1 MHNLHGLCTL
11 LHRALAARRLAQKAA
26 LQSLFLLPQV
36 DIAVVEA
43 GLGGARDATN
53 MFSPH
58 TLKLAIITAIG
69 LEHQRALGE
78 TLQVMQTC
86 ADDSTFV
93 GAKLPVSCAQR
104 FNLKQHQ

>member
-1 MHNLHGLCTL
+1 MAIGSDNCVTGFALRSL
-11 LHRALAARRLAQKAA
+11 L
-26 LQSLFLLPQV
+26 LLPQV

-58 TLKLAIITAIG
+58 NLKLAIITAIG

-78 TLQVMQTC
+78 TLQVMQTPVGQVILNP
-86 ADDSTFV
+86 V
-93 GAKLPVSCAQR
+93 GAKLPVSGTQGY
-104 FNLKQHQ
+104 NLKQRDR